1 MKQSLH
7 NTLFLLFI
15 LCAACTFVSAQEATV
30 ISISPDATND
40 CKIIREAIEQAKTHN
55 GSPVVLKF
63 SAGTYHLR
71 RAQATAVKYYIS
83 NTISWEGNPD
93 NIKYIGMYLKDLKNV
108 TIDGTDA
115 HFITHGELTSIIV
128 DNCENITF
136 KNFALDAADPSLTE
150 MTVESIENNRTF
162 IFKAHDTS
170 NFEINGTTLGWK
182 GEGWSFTGGPSQIYD
197 STQDITWR
205 SWNPQSDIQSISAID
220 EKRLRVVY
228 NSNKDAKVGYVFQ
241 MRDGERDQVASF
253 ILKSKNITYEG
264 VKLHFL
270 GNFGIVCQYSDG
282 INFLNCTFAP
292 DPKTGRTGAGFAD
305 FLQVSGCK
313 GLLKVENCTFQG
325 AHDDPINVHGTYLK
339 VMNFLSSTK
348 VNVQFQHHQSWGF
361 EAFFVGD
368 SIEFINSKTML
379 SLQGAKVVGVK
390 RIDDRNIQVEFDTP
404 IPLTSYQDLTL
415 MLENTTWTPEVEIR
429 KCHFSRIPTRGILLT
444 TRRRSV
450 IEDNIFYKMQMAGI
464 YVSGDASSWYESGK
478 VTNLTIRR
486 NKFIECGS
494 PVIYFDPTN
503 SENGGAVHSN
513 VIIDNNEFYIKSGQ
527 AVGGKS
533 VQNLSFTNNTI
544 YTNSTNSAD
553 DFCNVSQSSDVT
565 RSGNSCVNPSQVLPK
580 GTTCSATSSLTSYV
594 PSNVI
599 DGKSSTSWRP
609 TSGDTEK
616 EITLNFKEAINI
628 NRIQILPMG
637 SSALKFQVS
646 VSQDSLIWKS
656 VIDFSDNAAIGNS
669 FLNTGNL
676 GKNIQYVRIKFLN
689 PAINIAELRFFG
701 GNSYIEKENQISGTV
716 IGTSGSW
723 NNAAEATKEAVF
735 DFDTETFFD
744 SPASTGWVGLDFG
757 KDHSFVIDSIC
768 YAPRSNDEGRGR
780 LIGGRFELSN
790 NKNFTNAVTVFTVNQ
805 KPSTGYHTISVNRT
819 ETYRYG
825 RYVSPENGFCNISE
839 LHFFGK
845 KTPTGI
851 GSIDEQNAQIKI
863 EQGNHSATLFFPYSW
878 NQSKQVTICDLNG
891 NIVSETETNNKTLKL
906 NHLKQ
911 QKGIYLVTVKCGYR
925 SQHIKV
931 AF

>member
-1 MKQSLH
+1 MRHTLH
-7 NTLFLLFI
+7 KTLFLFFL
-15 LCAACTFVSAQEATV
+15 LCSACTFIRAQEATV
-30 ISISPDATND
+30 ISISPDASND
-40 CKIIREAIEQAKTHN
+40 CKLIREAVEQAKELN
-55 GSPVVLKF
+55 GAPVVLKF
-63 SAGTYHLR
+63 STGTYHLR
-71 RAQATAVKYYIS
+71 RTQATAVKYYIS
-83 NTISWEGNPD
+83 NTVSWGGNPD

-115 HFITHGELTSIIV
+115 RFITHGELTSIIV

-150 MTVESIENNRTF
+150 MAVESIENNRTF

-170 NFEINGTTLGWK
+170 NFEISGTTLGWK

-197 STQDITWR
+197 PTQDITWR
-205 SWNPQSDIQSISAID
+205 SWSPQSDIQSISAID
-220 EKRLRVVY
+220 QKRLRVVY
-228 NSNKDAKVGYVFQ
+228 NSEKDAKVGYTFQ
-241 MRDGERDQVASF
+241 MRDGVRDQVAGF
-253 ILKSKNITYEG
+253 ILKSKNVTYEG

-292 DPKTGRTGAGFAD
+292 DSLTGRTGAGFAD

-313 GLLKVENCTFQG
+313 GLLKVENCKFQG

-339 VMNFLSSTK
+339 VTNFLSSTK
-348 VNVQFQHHQSWGF
+348 VNVQFQHHESWGF

-379 SLQGAKVVGVK
+379 SLQGAKVIGVK
-390 RIDDRNIQVEFDTP
+390 RIDDRNIQVEFDAP
-404 IPLTSYQDLTL
+404 VPLSSYQSMTL

-429 KCHFSRIPTRGILLT
+429 KCHFSRVPTRGILLT

-450 IEDNIFYKMQMAGI
+450 IEDNTFYKMQMAGI

-544 YTNSTNSAD
+544 YTTSTNSAD
-553 DFCNVSQSSDVT
+553 NFCNVSQSSGIT
-565 RSGNSCVNPSQVLPK
+565 RSGNSCVNPSQILLK
-580 GTTCSATSSLTSYV
+580 ETSCSATSSLNSYD

-599 DGKSSTSWRP
+599 DGKNSTSWRP
-609 TSGDTEK
+609 ESDDTKK
-616 EITLNFKEAINI
+616 EITLNFREKINI
-628 NRIQILPMG
+628 NRIQILPVS

-646 VSQDSLIWKS
+646 VSQDSLTWEP
-656 VIDFSDNAAIGNS
+656 VIDLADNTAIGNS

-676 GKNIQYVRIKFLN
+676 GKNIQYARIKFLN

-701 GNSYIEKENQISGTV
+701 GSSYLEKENQISGTV

-723 NNAAEATKEAVF
+723 NNVAEATKEAVF

-744 SPASTGWVGLDFG
+744 APASTGWVGLDFG
-757 KDHSFVIDSIC
+757 KDHSFVVDSIC

-780 LIGGRFELSN
+780 LVGGRFELSN
-790 NKNFTNAVTVFTVNQ
+790 NKNFTGAVTVFTVTQ
-805 KPSTGYHTISVNRT
+805 KPAAGYHTISVNRT
-819 ETYRYG
+819 EAYRYG

-839 LHFFGK
+839 LLFFGK
-845 KTPTGI
+845 KIPTGI
-851 GSIDEQNAQIKI
+851 GPIDKQKTQIKI
-863 EQGNHSATLFFPYSW
+863 VQGNHSATLFFPDSW
-878 NQSKQVTICDLNG
+878 SQSKQITICTLNG
-891 NIVSETETNNKTLKL
+891 STVSKTETDGKTLEL
-906 NHLKQ
+906 FYLGQ
-911 QKGIYLVTVKCGYR
+911 QRTLYLVTVKCGSK

-931 AF
+931 AL